1 MNLMSFDYDLFVIGG
16 GSGGVRAARVAAA
29 LEGKRVALAEMD
41 RYGGTCVIRGCV
53 PKKLMVFAS
62 EFASIFAESRE
73 YGWDLP
79 KDNGLNWTQFSGKLS
94 NEVSRLEHI
103 YRNLL
108 KNSGVKTFDQHAKVV
123 DEHTVELESGECLT
137 ARYIL
142 LATGGKPDLPNIP
155 GIEHVLTS
163 DQIFSLTDLPKTM
176 LIVGGGYI
184 ACEFASIFNGFGC
197 KITQFCRSETI
208 LRGFDSETTAV
219 VADQMKSNGIDL
231 KFNINVSSVEK
242 HKDGFQIK
250 DTNGRAQFF
259 DQILFATGRVPNS
272 HGLQNKST
280 GLLLGSRGEVVVDD
294 YSQSSLK
301 SIYAIGDLTDRTSLT
316 PIAIKEAMAFVETIF
331 HNNPTNLD
339 YASVPTAVFTKPEMG
354 TVGLSEEV
362 ADKCGPIDIFT
373 TYFRPMKTSFADND
387 DKSFIKLI
395 VCKKTDKVLGVHIV
409 APGAG
414 EMVQMVAIALKMGA
428 TKKDF
433 DSTLA
438 VHPTISEEIVTMQKP
453 TRSS

>member
-1 MNLMSFDYDLFVIGG
+1 VNLMSFDYDLFVIGG

-163 DQIFSLTDLPKTM
+163 DQIFSLTDLPKQ
-176 LIVGGGYI
+176 
-184 ACEFASIFNGFGC
+184 C
-197 KITQFCRSETI
+197 
-208 LRGFDSETTAV
+208 
-219 VADQMKSNGIDL
+219 
-231 KFNINVSSVEK
+231 
-242 HKDGFQIK
+242 
-250 DTNGRAQFF
+250 
-259 DQILFATGRVPNS
+259 
-272 HGLQNKST
+272 
-280 GLLLGSRGEVVVDD
+280 
-294 YSQSSLK
+294 
-301 SIYAIGDLTDRTSLT
+301 
-316 PIAIKEAMAFVETIF
+316 
-331 HNNPTNLD
+331 
-339 YASVPTAVFTKPEMG
+339 
-354 TVGLSEEV
+354 
-362 ADKCGPIDIFT
+362 
-373 TYFRPMKTSFADND
+373 
-387 DKSFIKLI
+387 
-395 VCKKTDKVLGVHIV
+395 
-409 APGAG
+409 
-414 EMVQMVAIALKMGA
+414 
-428 TKKDF
+428 
-433 DSTLA
+433 
-438 VHPTISEEIVTMQKP
+438 
-453 TRSS
+453 